1 MSLVIDDS
9 HIDAVKSY
17 IMTQCE
23 TIDSITKRYVRAMNT
38 VIETGIMEGETA
50 EALKEFLEA
59 VKSDVADS
67 SSTPGAMSSQVERFC
82 TNFISKVDKADKE
95 LY

>member
-9 HIDAVKSY
+9 HINAVKSY
-17 IMTQCE
+17 IMAQCK
-23 TIDSITKRYVRAMNT
+23 TINSITNRYVRAMST
-38 VIETGIMEGETA
+38 VIETGIMEGTTA
-50 EALKEFLEA
+50 EALKEFLDA
-59 VKSDVADS
+59 VKSDVADN

-82 TNFISKVDKADKE
+82 TNFIKKVDKADKE